1 MRRFIYP
8 RRSASV
14 FIAGCIAVAVAG
26 GVAYAATGGPVGK
39 ADTASG
45 GKLYACVTAA
55 FQTLNLSSARAT
67 CPNGQHKISWNI
79 KGERGPKGARGPKG
93 NTGQQG
99 NTGATGATGAQGPNG
114 NTGATGATGPQG
126 PKGDTGATGAAGPQG
141 AQGPTGPS
149 PDVYSGE
156 VQVTVTGG
164 AITGC
169 TSTEANGPTTL
180 TLSVGSFGCELS
192 GIPRGTAEFIAI
204 VTAFNDFGDQNHAAV
219 ITDRVPRLIPGRIHE
234 PAEQPHEPVLPLSD

>member
-1 MRRFIYP
+1 MHWFIHP
-8 RRSASV
+8 GRSASV
-14 FIAGCIAVAVAG
+14 FIAGCVAVAAAG
-26 GVAYAATGGPVGK
+26 GVAYAATGGPGGE

-45 GKLYACVTAA
+45 GKLYACVTAP
-55 FQTLNLSSARAT
+55 FQSLNLSSASAT

-93 NTGQQG
+93 NTGAQG
-99 NTGATGATGAQGPNG
+99 NTGATGATGAQGP
-114 NTGATGATGPQG
+114 
-126 PKGDTGATGAAGPQG
+126 KGDTGAAGPQG
-141 AQGPTGPS
+141 PQGPTGPS

-192 GIPRGTAEFIAI
+192 GIPSGTAEFIPI

-219 ITDRVPRLIPGRIHE
+219 ITERVPGSFQVGFMNLASNPTNLFFLYQIEVP
-234 PAEQPHEPVLPLSD
+234 

>member
-1 MRRFIYP
+1 MRRFIHP
-8 RRSASV
+8 RGSASV
-14 FIAGCIAVAVAG
+14 FIAVCIAVAVAG

-45 GKLYACVTAA
+45 GKLYACVTGAS
-55 FQTLNLSSARAT
+55 QTLNLSSASAT
-67 CPNGQHKISWNI
+67 CPKGRHKISWNI
-79 KGERGPKGARGPKG
+79 KGKRGPKGARGPKG
-93 NTGQQG
+93 KTGPLG
-99 NTGATGATGAQGPNG
+99 NTGATGAAGAQG
-114 NTGATGATGPQG
+114 A
-126 PKGDTGATGAAGPQG
+126 KGDTGATGP
-141 AQGPTGPS
+141 QGPTGPS

-164 AITGC
+164 AITAC

-192 GIPRGTAEFIAI
+192 GIPSGTAEFIPI

-219 ITDRVPRLIPGRIHE
+219 ITNRVPGSFQVGFMNLASNPTNLFFLYQIEVP
-234 PAEQPHEPVLPLSD
+234 